1 MGLNIF
7 GERVRKRL
15 KRQGIGILEEQKSLQ
30 QCERKEFTA
39 EEAGRAVIQYAAEVL
54 KVPSLFA
61 GRHPAN
67 DASGRVL
74 VKLGF
79 ERTGE
84 EYYGPT
90 KLLHHTYHLS
100 I

>member
-1 MGLNIF
+1 MVLSVAIWLLKSEPPVPFPG
-7 GERVRKRL
+7 RL
-15 KRQGIGILEEQKSLQ
+15 SVSEP
-30 QCERKEFTA
+30 A
-39 EEAGRAVIQYAAEVL
+39 DEAGRAVIQYAAEVL
-54 KVPSLFA
+54 KVQSLFA

-74 VKLGF
+74 TKLGF

-84 EYYGPT
+84 EFYGPT

-100 I
+100 M